1 MDTTD
6 ARIRNYQPAD
16 GEVVVALSLRAWAPV
31 FGSMEQGL
39 GHEIFARLH
48 GDDWRDY
55 QARSVRGVLADDAMR
70 VWVAEAG
77 GSVAGFVAAT
87 VFDSERRIGEIA
99 MLAVDPACQH
109 RGLGTALTE
118 FGTAWLRDAGM
129 RVAMIGTG
137 GDPGHAPAR
146 RVYAKADYTLIPM
159 ARYFKAL

>member
-6 ARIRNYQPAD
+6 ARIRDYQPAD
-16 GEVVVALSLRAWAPV
+16 GEAVVALSLRAWAPV
-31 FGSMEQGL
+31 FGSMELVL

-55 QARSVRGVLADDAMR
+55 QARSVRDVLADDAMR
-70 VWVAEAG
+70 VWVTEAG